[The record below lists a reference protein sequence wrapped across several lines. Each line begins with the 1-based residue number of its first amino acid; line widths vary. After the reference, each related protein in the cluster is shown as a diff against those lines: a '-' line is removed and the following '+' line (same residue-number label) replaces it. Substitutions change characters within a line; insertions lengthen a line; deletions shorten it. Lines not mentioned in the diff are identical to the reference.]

1 MTNKKLSNK
10 ETEVLRWVEE
20 GKTNWEVSIILGIS
34 ERTVKFHLSNIFKK
48 YQVSN
53 RIQAIIKNIELR
65 S

>member
-1 MTNKKLSNK
+1 MTNNKLSNK

>member
-1 MTNKKLSNK
+1 MTNNKLSKK
-10 ETEVLRWVEE
+10 ETEVLSWVEE